1 MGLLGPIATVE
12 PQDHGPGPPYRRAPR
27 LGPGP
32 FSTSL
37 TNSFGGNFVWMYISI
52 HATISS

>member
-27 LGPGP
+27 LGPRP
-32 FSTSL
+32 VSNSL
-37 TNSFGGNFVWMYISI
+37 VNSFGDNFV
-52 HATISS
+52 